1 MHGFFLL
8 LFSIVSLNASV
19 CFQIV
24 LNLSC
29 FCRLGADTQRRRQIM
44 TKDSIRRKKD
54 EHACLDALRG
64 KQ

>member
-24 LNLSC
+24 LNLSY
-29 FCRLGADTQRRRQIM
+29 FCRLGADNPGHRQIV
-44 TKDSIRRKKD
+44 TKGHIRRKKD
-54 EHACLDALRG
+54 EHARLGALRG
-64 KQ
+64 KR